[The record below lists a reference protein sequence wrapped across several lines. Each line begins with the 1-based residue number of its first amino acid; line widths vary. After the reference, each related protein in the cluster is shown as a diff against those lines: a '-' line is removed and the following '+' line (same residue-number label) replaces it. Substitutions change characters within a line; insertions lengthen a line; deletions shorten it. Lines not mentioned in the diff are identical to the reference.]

1 MDGVR
6 SCAARTVLGLRSS
19 LLMACSVQLK
29 LKILL
34 TAILLTTIPLIG
46 SATVPCTFENK
57 GLGGGPS
64 FKFNFS
70 KEECRLVETRNGS
83 VVTLTVQY
91 PEMKLIGARVVDDS
105 VVVLR
110 MSHIDSERY
119 DQNGIIGTREPDRR
133 LGTIDIY
140 DVGSDEMYRF
150 RGKDGEVVF
159 VRNMGNTYLAKR
171 LVAGDVFVFY
181 QYSKNHQDLEYLDAT
196 ITGFLSQ
203 KLVR

>member
-1 MDGVR
+1 
-6 SCAARTVLGLRSS
+6 
-19 LLMACSVQLK
+19 MACSVQLK

-64 FKFNFS
+64 FKFDFS
-70 KEECRLVETRNGS
+70 KEECRLVETRDGS

-105 VVVLR
+105 VIVLG

-119 DQNGIIGTREPDRR
+119 DQNGIVGTREPDRR
-133 LGTIDIY
+133 LCTMDIMML
-140 DVGSDEMYRF
+140 DPSKCIVS
-150 RGKDGEVVF
+150 
-159 VRNMGNTYLAKR
+159 
-171 LVAGDVFVFY
+171 VARMV
-181 QYSKNHQDLEYLDAT
+181 K
-196 ITGFLSQ
+196 LS
-203 KLVR
+203 L